1 MSFLSF
7 CEWLAETPGSIALH
21 ESLYMY
27 PLLES
32 SHVLTLCLFVGFTV
46 AWDFRLLGIGLK
58 RVPFTEIANRLLP
71 WMYAGFF
78 IMVVTGILLFYA
90 IPVRSYQNVFFRL
103 KLIMLVAAGINAWVF
118 HNTIQKRVHEWDVA
132 AVTPTRARVAGA
144 LSLLLWAGIIVNGR
158 MIAYNWY
165 DCDTP
170 QSAFIQWAAGCKP
183 GQAGGGE

>member
-7 CEWLAETPGSIALH
+7 CEWLAETPGSIGLH
-21 ESLYMY
+21 ESLFMY

-32 SHVLTLCLFVGFTV
+32 AHVLTLCLFVGL
-46 AWDFRLLGIGLK
+46 AILLDFRLLGVGLK
-58 RVPFTEIANRLLP
+58 RVPVTDISQRLLP
-71 WMYAGFF
+71 LMFVGFF

-118 HNTIQKRVHEWDVA
+118 HSTIYKRVHEWNIA
-132 AVTPTRARVAGA
+132 SVTPTRARIAGA
-144 LSLLLWAGIIVNGR
+144 LSLFLWAGIIVNGR

-170 QSAFIQWAAGCKP
+170 QSAFIQWAAGCRTDD
-183 GQAGGGE
+183 AAR